1 MRGQMYRNGAGRLG
15 VDPDKHICLW
25 RLATDQQA
33 AWSAYAAYDLALLLD
48 RISTTVAEFLER
60 VTQAAELG
68 EPRAEHDR
76 GNLQDRKFRPAAG
89 LYPLATCNAGL
100 MYMPGEGVPWNNGLL
115 SLQLI

>member
-68 EPRAEHDR
+68 EPRAEHDL
-76 GNLQDRKFRPAAG
+76 GNL
-89 LYPLATCNAGL
+89 
-100 MYMPGEGVPWNNGLL
+100 
-115 SLQLI
+115 